1 MSLVIVKSFCLLFN
15 GQKYNTSNID
25 INNNNTTSKPGH
37 VCRINKN
44 THTYTHIIYTLHVSF
59 SESFLNFLYILSIL
73 TITTRPWSSSSSS
86 TMKLDSSNCKC
97 KKRSNTAMSITLF
110 SGIGIN
116 MKPDRQTGKQSKA
129 LLLPISIH
137 QRKNTLKTQ
146 YSHYSKIKNNKKKQR
161 NIKSIVF
168 RWLNGMM
175 KIIRKFSYS

>member
-25 INNNNTTSKPGH
+25 TNNNNTTSKPGH
-37 VCRINKN
+37 VCRINTN
-44 THTYTHIIYTLHVSF
+44 TYTHTYNLHITCIILWELSELSLHF
-59 SESFLNFLYILSIL
+59 IKTYNINNNNK
-73 TITTRPWSSSSSS
+73 TIIIIHYETGQF
-86 TMKLDSSNCKC
+86 KLQMQ
-97 KKRSNTAMSITLF
+97 KRSNIAKSITLF

-116 MKPDRQTGKQSKA
+116 MKPDRQTSKQSKA
-129 LLLPISIH
+129 LLLPLSIH
-137 QRKNTLKTQ
+137 NQHRKNTLKTQ
-146 YSHYSKIKNNKKKQR
+146 HSHYSKKQR